1 MYVRIEVKGLIKDTS
16 NKRPE
21 IAQRSIFNLNHV
33 TMWINLITGSW
44 DKIL

>member
-1 MYVRIEVKGLIKDTS
+1 MYVRIEVKGLVEDAS

-21 IAQRSIFNLNHV
+21 ITQRSIFDLNHV
-33 TMWINLITGSW
+33 TTWINLITGSW